1 MSADPPLRPRDLAV
15 LMLGSGE
22 TMPRQRARDQQAD
35 RAGLELKRRLLTE
48 LVALDPEPDE
58 LEAALLRIVTD
69 LGPPTGP
76 TRALAL
82 AFLDEWRSADL
93 SPQLVSHLLDEATHP
108 DNVKRPRRGAQL
120 PG

>member
-48 LVALDPEPDE
+48 VVAVDPEPED

-69 LGPPTGP
+69 VGAPTGP

-82 AFLDEWRSADL
+82 AFLDEWRSADH
-93 SPQLVSHLLDEATHP
+93 SAELVNHLLDEAIHP
-108 DNVKRPRRGAQL
+108 EIRKGPRRGAQL